1 MGKNN
6 ITHSFEIIEDT
17 EDVNIKKA
25 KPKKRMKRLAFW
37 CIFVSL
43 VFIITDIVLLLFF
56 GKIWFVNPM
65 KKEYKIMGINVSSK
79 QGKISW
85 DAVSL
90 QNIDFAFIRA
100 TEGESLED
108 NNFTDNFEGALSSGI
123 EAAPLHDFIFTA
135 SGKDQAE
142 AFINVVGD
150 KNDRQ
155 LPPVVQIRLYGK
167 FVALK
172 PHKDEVV
179 KELRDFID
187 IVYKKYGLQPIIMAD
202 EEIYEEYIDGS
213 FPDSPICIRSIY
225 SKPSDNENFMFW
237 LFNPKTKINGCETNE
252 YMDKITIL
260 KSEEEYYNLFR

>member
-1 MGKNN
+1 MRNN
-6 ITHSFEIIEDT
+6 NVTHSFEIIEDR
-17 EDVNIKKA
+17 EDVTKL
-25 KPKKRMKRLAFW
+25 KPKKRMKKLAFW

-43 VFIITDIVLLLFF
+43 IFVITDIILLLFF

-85 DAVSL
+85 DSVSL

-100 TEGESLED
+100 TEGESLSD
-108 NNFTDNFEGALSSGI
+108 KNFTENFDGALSAGI
-123 EAAPLHDFIFTA
+123 EAAPLHDFTFT
-135 SGKDQAE
+135 SNGKDQAE

-155 LPPVVQIRLYGK
+155 LPPVVQIRLYSK
-167 FVALK
+167 YVAV
-172 PHKDEVV
+172 PPQKDEVV
-179 KELRDFID
+179 KELREFID
-187 IVYKKYGLQPIIMAD
+187 AIYKKYGLQPIIMAD
-202 EEIYEEYIDGS
+202 EDIYEKYLDKS

-225 SKPSDNENFMFW
+225 SKPSNNEQFMFW

-260 KSEEEYYNLFR
+260 KSEEEYYNLFK